1 MEEQELCS
9 ETETDLL
16 TASCTGGKAT
26 DGTIRDQS
34 HSLACGA
41 VVSSALVRLEQ
52 CVCSG

>member
-16 TASCTGGKAT
+16 TASCTGSKAT
-26 DGTIRDQS
+26 DRTIHEQR

-41 VVSSALVRLEQ
+41 VVSSALMRLEQ

>member
-16 TASCTGGKAT
+16 TASCTGGKMAHE
-26 DGTIRDQS
+26 QS